1 MRRAD
6 GEPRFLE
13 RLPDG
18 GETERSRAP
27 RRGVALQAFEN
38 GPAEVSQRLD
48 APILRIDPAAGKHE
62 RVGHE
67 GVARRPAP
75 HQHLN
80 FPARAAKQNQRG
92 GVARSHKAFLKFGSA
107 ESAGFHALPTGA
119 SIAAAARG
127 EMQAMAKAFDGVR
140 VIDFTQVIAG
150 PFCTQHL
157 AMMGADV
164 IKLEQRIG
172 GDQGRHLI
180 GDNDLGRVGMSP
192 MFLSINS
199 GKRAL
204 TLDLKHPR
212 AREVVHRLVAGA
224 NIVVENFKAGT
235 MDRLGF
241 GYEALKAIRPGLV
254 FCSISGYGQTGAYAG
269 APAYDGAIQA
279 ASGMMSVTGH
289 PDTGPVRAG
298 FTAVDL
304 STGITAAFACA
315 SALYR
320 QKATGEGQHLD
331 VTMFES
337 SLSMLAPLLIDYLT
351 TGNMARPVG
360 NSSPARI
367 PTADSFR
374 VKDGSLLMTCLTER
388 QWKGLCEALGR
399 PGLLTDPRFADDEK
413 RRANEEALRAELE
426 EAFAADTPDG
436 WEERLAAAGV
446 PAAPINDISQAL
458 DHPALAERRF
468 VERRPGPTG
477 IERDV
482 YTVNPAFL
490 ADTDGP
496 GTARPPPEHGAHSH
510 EILSEIGYSE
520 SEIRDLR
527 EAGAV

>member
-1 MRRAD
+1 MPQQE
-6 GEPRFLE
+6 GE
-13 RLPDG
+13 G
-18 GETERSRAP
+18 
-27 RRGVALQAFEN
+27 
-38 GPAEVSQRLD
+38 
-48 APILRIDPAAGKHE
+48 
-62 RVGHE
+62 
-67 GVARRPAP
+67 
-75 HQHLN
+75 
-80 FPARAAKQNQRG
+80 
-92 GVARSHKAFLKFGSA
+92 
-107 ESAGFHALPTGA
+107 
-119 SIAAAARG
+119 
-127 EMQAMAKAFDGVR
+127 QAMAKAFDGVR

-164 IKLEQRIG
+164 IKLEQRSG
-172 GDQGRHLI
+172 GDQGRYLI

-241 GYEALKAIRPGLV
+241 GYEALKEVRPGLV

-289 PDTGPVRAG
+289 PETGPVRAG

-320 QKATGEGQHLD
+320 QKATGEGQRLD

-351 TGNMARPVG
+351 TGNLAAPVG
-360 NSSPARI
+360 NSSPARV

-374 VKDGSLLMTCLTER
+374 VRDGTILMTCLTER
-388 QWKGLCEALGR
+388 QWQGLCRALDR
-399 PGLLTDPRFADDEK
+399 ADLAADPRFAD
-413 RRANEEALRAELE
+413 NEARKTNQGALRAALE
-426 EAFAADTPDG
+426 EAFADDTPEG
-436 WEERLAAAGV
+436 WERRLAAEGV

-458 DHPALAERRF
+458 AHPALAERRF
-468 VERRPGPTG
+468 VERRPGPAG
-477 IERDV
+477 IGRDV

-490 ADTDGP
+490 ADEDGP
-496 GTARPPPEHGAHSH
+496 GTVRPPPEHGADSDG
-510 EILSEIGYSE
+510 ILAEIGYSAG
-520 SEIRDLR
+520 EIRELR
-527 EAGAV
+527 DAGAV

>member
-1 MRRAD
+1 
-6 GEPRFLE
+6 
-13 RLPDG
+13 
-18 GETERSRAP
+18 
-27 RRGVALQAFEN
+27 
-38 GPAEVSQRLD
+38 
-48 APILRIDPAAGKHE
+48 
-62 RVGHE
+62 
-67 GVARRPAP
+67 
-75 HQHLN
+75 
-80 FPARAAKQNQRG
+80 
-92 GVARSHKAFLKFGSA
+92 
-107 ESAGFHALPTGA
+107 
-119 SIAAAARG
+119 
-127 EMQAMAKAFDGVR
+127 MAKAFDGVR

-164 IKLEQRIG
+164 IKLEQRTG
-172 GDQGRHLI
+172 GDQGRYLI
-180 GDNDLGRVGMSP
+180 GDNDLGRAGMSP

-241 GYEALKAIRPGLV
+241 GYEALKEVRPGLV
-254 FCSISGYGQTGAYAG
+254 FCSISGYGQTGPYAG

-320 QKATGEGQHLD
+320 QKATGEGQRLD

-351 TGNMARPVG
+351 TGSLARPVG

-374 VKDGSLLMTCLTER
+374 VRDGSLLMTCLTER
-388 QWKGLCEALGR
+388 QWQGLCEALGR
-399 PGLLTDPRFADDEK
+399 PELQADPRFANNET
-413 RRANEEALRAELE
+413 RQANADALRAELE

-446 PAAPINDISQAL
+446 PAAPINDISRAL
-458 DHPALAERRF
+458 AHPALAERRF
-468 VERRPGPTG
+468 IERRPGPAG
-477 IERDV
+477 VERDV

-496 GTARPPPEHGAHSH
+496 GTARPPPEHGAHSD

-520 SEIRDLR
+520 AEIGELR
-527 EAGAV
+527 AEGVV

>member
-1 MRRAD
+1 MPQQE
-6 GEPRFLE
+6 GEE
-13 RLPDG
+13 
-18 GETERSRAP
+18 
-27 RRGVALQAFEN
+27 
-38 GPAEVSQRLD
+38 
-48 APILRIDPAAGKHE
+48 
-62 RVGHE
+62 
-67 GVARRPAP
+67 
-75 HQHLN
+75 
-80 FPARAAKQNQRG
+80 
-92 GVARSHKAFLKFGSA
+92 
-107 ESAGFHALPTGA
+107 
-119 SIAAAARG
+119 
-127 EMQAMAKAFDGVR
+127 QAMAKAFDGVR

-164 IKLEQRIG
+164 IKLEQRSG
-172 GDQGRHLI
+172 GDQGRYLI

-199 GKRAL
+199 GKRAM

-212 AREVVHRLVAGA
+212 ARGVVHRLVAGA

-241 GYEALKAIRPGLV
+241 GYEALKEVRPGLV
-254 FCSISGYGQTGAYAG
+254 FCSISGYGQTGDYAG

-320 QKATGEGQHLD
+320 QQATGEGQRLD

-351 TGNMARPVG
+351 TGNLAAPVG
-360 NSSPARI
+360 NSSPARV

-374 VKDGSLLMTCLTER
+374 VRGGAILMTCLTER
-388 QWKGLCEALGR
+388 QWQGLCRALDR
-399 PGLLTDPRFADDEK
+399 PDLAADPCFADNEARK
-413 RRANEEALRAELE
+413 ANQGALRAALE
-426 EAFAADTPDG
+426 EAFAADTPEG
-436 WEERLAAAGV
+436 WERRLAAEGV

-458 DHPALAERRF
+458 AHPALAERRF
-468 VERRPGPTG
+468 VERRPGPAG

-490 ADTDGP
+490 ADDDGP
-496 GTARPPPEHGAHSH
+496 GTARPPPEHGADSD
-510 EILSEIGYSE
+510 EILAEIGYSAG
-520 SEIRDLR
+520 EIRELR
-527 EAGAV
+527 DAGAV